1 MNPVAGAECK
11 KKILWGA
18 FFVNRLESTTEPL
31 RTQSQMDSKLC
42 CFSFHLEKNAS
53 CFSTWLELF
62 VIRSTLELL
71 ALHCHLTYLTSPLKI
86 IMKRNGH
93 VPLERVLLWARSG
106 YLNADRL
113 IDALLTI
120 PASPLTWAL

>member
-42 CFSFHLEKNAS
+42 CFSFHFEKKAS

-71 ALHCHLTYLTSPLKI
+71 ALRCHLTYPTS
-86 IMKRNGH
+86 NVENNNEEG
-93 VPLERVLLWARSG
+93 RSCS
-106 YLNADRL
+106 
-113 IDALLTI
+113 T
-120 PASPLTWAL
+120 